1 MSTPQENLLG
11 SYLKDRRAKLD
22 PAAFGMPTTRR
33 RTPGLRREEVALRA
47 NVSATWYT
55 WLEQGRGGA
64 PSTEVLNRL
73 SAALALTAVERE
85 HLFLLAQNRP
95 PEVTYQ
101 PSEPIT
107 PQLQRVLDSLEF
119 SPALVKTAQWDIV
132 GWNAAAAAVLTEYGV
147 LPPEQR
153 NVLKL
158 LFATDRV
165 RNKTRHWEQHAR
177 FAVAAFRA
185 DIARLGATDSVRG
198 FVEELIALSPE
209 FEAIWND
216 YDLQSYGEGV
226 KQFAHPSVGEITL
239 EYSSF
244 AVEGRPELGLIIYTP
259 AGPMDKARVATLV
272 EARRLALLAA
282 STDEPPTPHPMPA
295 RP

>member
-1 MSTPQENLLG
+1 MSTSPDNPLG

-22 PAAFGMPTTRR
+22 PAAFGIPTTRR

-64 PSTEVLNRL
+64 PSNEVLNRL
-73 SAALALTAVERE
+73 AAALALTAVERE

-95 PEVTYQ
+95 PEVSYQ
-101 PSEPIT
+101 PFEAIT

-119 SPALVKTAQWDIV
+119 SPAIVKTAQWDIV
-132 GWNAAAAAVLTEYGV
+132 GWNAAAAAVLTDYGT
-147 LPPEQR
+147 LPPERR

-158 LFATDRV
+158 LFASDRV
-165 RNKTRHWEQHAR
+165 RSKTRHWEAHAR

-185 DIARLGATDSVRG
+185 DTARLGATDKVKG
-198 FVEELIALSPE
+198 FVDELMALSPE

-216 YDLQSYGEGV
+216 YDLQSYGEGS
-226 KQFAHPSVGEITL
+226 KQFAHPLVGELTL

-244 AVEGRPELGLIIYTP
+244 AVDGRPELGLIIYTP
-259 AGPMDKARVATLV
+259 ATPADKERVGMLV
-272 EARRLALLAA
+272 EARRQPSL
-282 STDEPPTPHPMPA
+282 
-295 RP
+295 

>member
-1 MSTPQENLLG
+1 MSLSANNLLG
-11 SYLKDRRAKLD
+11 CYLKDRRAKLD
-22 PAAFGMPTTRR
+22 PVAFGMPTTRR

-73 SAALALTAVERE
+73 AAALALTAVERE

-107 PQLQRVLDSLEF
+107 PQLQRVLDSLES
-119 SPALVKTAQWDIV
+119 SPALVKNPQWDIIA
-132 GWNAAAAAVLTEYGV
+132 WNAAAAAVLTDYGV
-147 LPPEQR
+147 LAPDQR

-165 RNKTRHWEQHAR
+165 RNKTRHWEAHAR

-185 DIARLGATDSVRG
+185 DIARLGATDSVKG
-198 FVEELIALSPE
+198 FVDELIALSPE
-209 FEAIWND
+209 FEAIWSD
-216 YDLQSYGEGV
+216 YDLQSYGEGS
-226 KQFAHPSVGEITL
+226 KQFAHPLVGELTL
-239 EYSSF
+239 EYSAF
-244 AVEGRPELGLIIYTP
+244 AIDGRPELGMIIYTP
-259 AGPMDKARVATLV
+259 ATALDKERVGRLV
-272 EARRLALLAA
+272 EARRLSQA
-282 STDEPPTPHPMPA
+282 
-295 RP
+295 